1 MVACGSHIW
10 IALSFNN
17 ESFIWIPGS
26 FKSLKVSFMKSITV
40 SCMKGKQVES
50 TEFYDFVENPDI
62 ALRPDVCT
70 WT

>member
-1 MVACGSHIW
+1 MVTCESHIW
-10 IALSFNN
+10 VALSFRS
-17 ESFIWIPGS
+17 ESVIWIPGS
-26 FKSLKVSFMKSITV
+26 FKSEFYDSITV

-62 ALRPDVCT
+62 AFRPDVCT